1 MTGRNQFTFYRS
13 FWEAVRGLERKDQLP
28 VLSAVIEYA
37 LDSKEPQGLT
47 KTQTAFFLLTKPTL
61 DASRRKAESGK
72 QGGSK
77 RKQTEASEKQTASK
91 KERENKKEN
100 KKENEIAR
108 EGEKEKKHPLSDE
121 LFSLFWD
128 KYPAHCRGDREE
140 AQADWE
146 ALNLDEQGMRD
157 LIRKLDAWKASKR
170 WTDDGG
176 SYVPNISNFLDR
188 KRSYLHGAPSWNGN
202 PSMTLGDAEI
212 HAIRRVLDED
222 ERLAVRRMMGENDG

>member
-61 DASRRKAESGK
+61 DASRRRAESGK

-77 RKQTEASEKQTASK
+77 KKQTEASEKQTASK

-100 KKENEIAR
+100 EIER

-146 ALNLDEQGMRD
+146 ALDLDEQGMRD

-188 KRSYLHGAPSWNGN
+188 KRSYLHGAPSPNGSN
-202 PSMTLGDAEI
+202 AV
-212 HAIRRVLDED
+212 RKLDED
-222 ERLAVRRMMGENDG
+222 EREAVYRMMGENDG

>member
-1 MTGRNQFTFYRS
+1 MSVADGRQQFTFYRS
-13 FWEAVRGLERKDQLP
+13 FWEAVKGLERKDQLP

-77 RKQTEASEKQTASK
+77 KKQTEANEKQTASK

-100 KKENEIAR
+100 EIER

-146 ALNLDEQGMRD
+146 ALGLDEQGMRD
-157 LIRKLDAWKASKR
+157 VLRKLDAWKTSKR

-188 KRSYLHGAPSWNGN
+188 KRAYLHGAPSPNGSN
-202 PSMTLGDAEI
+202 AV
-212 HAIRRVLDED
+212 RKLDED
-222 ERLAVRRMMGENDG
+222 EREAVYRMMGENNG

>member
-1 MTGRNQFTFYRS
+1 MISVADGRQQFTFYRS
-13 FWEAVRGLERKDQLP
+13 FWEAVKGLERKDQLP

-77 RKQTEASEKQTASK
+77 RKQTEASEKQTVSK
-91 KERENKKEN
+91 KEKEN
-100 KKENEIAR
+100 KKENEIEIER

-146 ALNLDEQGMRD
+146 ALGLDEQGMRD
-157 LIRKLDAWKASKR
+157 VIRKLDAWKTSKR

-188 KRSYLHGAPSWNGN
+188 KRSYLHGAPAATG
-202 PSMTLGDAEI
+202 LAEG
-212 HAIRRVLDED
+212 RKLDED
-222 ERLAVRRMMGENDG
+222 EREAVYRMMGENDG

>member
-1 MTGRNQFTFYRS
+1 MISVADGRQQFTFYRS
-13 FWEAVRGLERKDQLP
+13 FWEAVKGLERKDQLP

-77 RKQTEASEKQTASK
+77 KKQTEASEKQTASK

-100 KKENEIAR
+100 KKENEIER

-146 ALNLDEQGMRD
+146 ALGLDEQGMRD
-157 LIRKLDAWKASKR
+157 VIRKLDAWKASKR

-188 KRSYLHGAPSWNGN
+188 KRSYLHGAPAATG
-202 PSMTLGDAEI
+202 LAEG
-212 HAIRRVLDED
+212 RKLDED
-222 ERLAVRRMMGENDG
+222 EREAVYRMMGENDG

>member
-1 MTGRNQFTFYRS
+1 MAEGRQQFTFYRS
-13 FWEAVRGLERKDQLP
+13 FWEAVNGLEKKDKLP
-28 VLSAVIEYA
+28 VLAGIIEYA
-37 LDSKEPQGLT
+37 LDGKLPTGLT
-47 KTQTAFFLLTKPTL
+47 RTQNAFFLLTKPTL
-61 DASRRKAESGK
+61 DASRKKAENGK
-72 QGGSK
+72 HGGSK
-77 RKQTEASEKQTASK
+77 PKANRKQTISE
-91 KERENKKEN
+91 
-100 KKENEIAR
+100 KENEEEKEKEDEIEG

-212 HAIRRVLDED
+212 HAIRRMFDEE
-222 ERLAVRRMMGENDG
+222 ERLAVRRMMEEA

>member
-61 DASRRKAESGK
+61 DASRRKAENGK

-77 RKQTEASEKQTASK
+77 KKQTEASEKQTASK
-91 KERENKKEN
+91 KEKENKKEN
-100 KKENEIAR
+100 KKENEIER

-157 LIRKLDAWKASKR
+157 VIRKLDAWKTSKR

-176 SYVPNISNFLDR
+176 AYVPNICNFLDK
-188 KRSYLHGAPSWNGN
+188 KRSYLHGAPSCNGN

-212 HAIRRVLDED
+212 HAIRRMFDED
-222 ERLAVRRMMGENDG
+222 ERAAVYRMMGENDG

>member
-61 DASRRKAESGK
+61 DASRRKAENGK

-77 RKQTEASEKQTASK
+77 KKQTEASEKQTASK
-91 KERENKKEN
+91 KEKEN
-100 KKENEIAR
+100 KKENEIER

-188 KRSYLHGAPSWNGN
+188 KRSYLHGAPSPNGLN
-202 PSMTLGDAEI
+202 AV
-212 HAIRRVLDED
+212 RKLDED
-222 ERLAVRRMMGENDG
+222 EREAIRRMMGENDG

>member
-1 MTGRNQFTFYRS
+1 M
-13 FWEAVRGLERKDQLP
+13 
-28 VLSAVIEYA
+28 
-37 LDSKEPQGLT
+37 
-47 KTQTAFFLLTKPTL
+47 LTKPTL

-77 RKQTEASEKQTASK
+77 KKQTEANEKQTVSK
-91 KERENKKEN
+91 KEKENKKEN
-100 KKENEIAR
+100 KKENEIER

-146 ALNLDEQGMRD
+146 ALGLDEQGMRD
-157 LIRKLDAWKASKR
+157 VLRKLDAWKASKR

-188 KRSYLHGAPSWNGN
+188 KRSYLHGAPAATG
-202 PSMTLGDAEI
+202 LAEG
-212 HAIRRVLDED
+212 RKLDED
-222 ERLAVRRMMGENDG
+222 ERGNQTRLMKVKDMMLQQVIEEKQQKSKDAYAEFAG